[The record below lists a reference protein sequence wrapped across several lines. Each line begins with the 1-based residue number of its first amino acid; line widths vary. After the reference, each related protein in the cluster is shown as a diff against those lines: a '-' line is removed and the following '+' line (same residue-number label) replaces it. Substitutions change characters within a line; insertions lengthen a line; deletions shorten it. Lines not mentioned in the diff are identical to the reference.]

1 MPAPDTLSSAEVH
14 LSLPNHPSG
23 PAAHTSTDRQPAVDC
38 QPSSNAHA
46 VIATSRDLNHSLQ
59 LEPPSIKAGL
69 KLGSSP
75 TAGPQDIGSD
85 STGKAGVKSR
95 RVSFLQPA
103 EAQSLQQAA
112 ATEAA
117 DEWTVI
123 QSDGSDSDYT
133 SKAGAKPGLIR
144 VRSQLPQEDLPHQM
158 QGQGLPQ
165 AASLGLPLSNSN
177 TEATLLSVTSSQL
190 VKRKLRSLKVPLTG
204 MGRVRAAGRAGTP
217 CFVAEGTQEQ
227 GSTHSYSTKSSLATS
242 IHSTAA
248 AEDKDSS
255 LLRMYVQDQP
265 PHDQEEEAACVLHQH
280 LSMIQASAGSSR
292 SAVMSQPPYWGLES
306 ATQHAHRDS
315 TAGAKFEALP
325 VAEGKES
332 ITAFHPSWRL
342 RANSLAPQVAQPQD
356 QPGLTQAGTMDAEN
370 PLDKFYRPAGGL
382 SKPPQHQLS
391 LAEQA
396 GCLNFGSHV
405 VSKTQLPDQGSMR
418 QKSVVRERSTIDDVV
433 LSSEEDSQVE
443 DEPEADSGY
452 STKAASQS
460 RWFSDGFE
468 DEQADE
474 QQDEAYLGQD
484 QYEEGQYADYHS
496 EEGHSDEVNELAQQP
511 GLDESLDVL
520 PAGLA
525 SAPEVYSPM
534 SHGATRV
541 RSMITNR
548 PFMLEEPMSPVAQR
562 LGATMRPG
570 SHVTFTSQ
578 SLGDSVVMQTQE
590 QPLYRDWSQPAQSF
604 SAAAATEAAAV
615 PVSEAAAVPV
625 SEAAAVPVSEA
636 AAVPVSEVVPALETG
651 QETQALSA
659 TGRKPLSDPGTVKAP
674 KTGAMSK
681 LTGSLFRRSGKR
693 TVETQTT
700 EYREEETQTSDEPEL
715 APEVDSQQLVPGA
728 GHPELGQELSFG
740 DALKAPSASP
750 GTDTSHGHHL
760 MSDLIESHGPLG
772 AGLIDTKEV
781 GVPSQAVTQHAAE
794 AAAQQ
799 LTLADMPATNMTTF
813 QVHGHINL
821 GLRPRQ
827 LTFSASAQPQQ
838 QQQLWPQSSGDAQT
852 ISAESLSA
860 HLDHVSSQALPG
872 LQSIDG
878 HERSVVPLLQ
888 VPGESSLRSTDAPSA
903 VDATTMPNPTDSTG
917 VNDIKPGQGFSDVA
931 PSLSWPGP
939 ATAVAV
945 PSNRPNLAMS
955 PPISR
960 QPSAVVRAPSRQPS
974 AMVRAPSRQPSAV
987 VPAPSRQPSAVPA
1000 AALLAEAN
1008 QQHSDTSTAAPTA
1021 DPSSRVSQ
1029 EHHTRPPL
1037 QSVGDILTMWAPLP
1051 KPVAAGPVPSC
1062 SYDSTYIVLPAL
1074 SLYVAVPSP

>member
-1 MPAPDTLSSAEVH
+1 MLG
-14 LSLPNHPSG
+14 G
-23 PAAHTSTDRQPAVDC
+23 P
-38 QPSSNAHA
+38 
-46 VIATSRDLNHSLQ
+46 
-59 LEPPSIKAGL
+59 
-69 KLGSSP
+69 P
-75 TAGPQDIGSD
+75 TAGPQDIASD

-95 RVSFLQPA
+95 HVGFVQPA
-103 EAQSLQQAA
+103 DAQSLQQAA

-158 QGQGLPQ
+158 QGQGLPP

-177 TEATLLSVTSSQL
+177 TETTLLSVTSSQL

-217 CFVAEGTQEQ
+217 RFVAEGTQEQ
-227 GSTHSYSTKSSLATS
+227 GCTHSYSAKSSLATS

-248 AEDKDSS
+248 AEDEDSS

-265 PHDQEEEAACVLHQH
+265 PQDQEEEAACVLHQH

-292 SAVMSQPPYWGLES
+292 SAMMSQPPYWGLES

-332 ITAFHPSWRL
+332 IIAFHPSWRL
-342 RANSLAPQVAQPQD
+342 RANSLTPQVAQPQD

-405 VSKTQLPDQGSMR
+405 VSKAQLPEKGSMR

-433 LSSEEDSQVE
+433 LSSEEDSQAE
-443 DEPEADSGY
+443 DEPEAESGY

-474 QQDEAYLGQD
+474 QQDEAYSGQD

-496 EEGHSDEVNELAQQP
+496 EEGHSDEVDELAQQP

-578 SLGDSVVMQTQE
+578 SFGDSVVMQTQE

-693 TVETQTT
+693 TVETQTI

-750 GTDTSHGHHL
+750 DTDFHTSHGDHL
-760 MSDLIESHGPLG
+760 VSDLVESHGPLG
-772 AGLIDTKEV
+772 AGIIGTKEV
-781 GVPSQAVTQHAAE
+781 DVPSEAVTQHAAE
-794 AAAQQ
+794 AASQQ

-838 QQQLWPQSSGDAQT
+838 QLWPQSSGDAQT

-860 HLDHVSSQALPG
+860 HLLHQVSSQALPG

-888 VPGESSLRSTDAPSA
+888 APGESSVRSTDAPSA
-903 VDATTMPNPTDSTG
+903 VDATTMPNPTGSTG

-939 ATAVAV
+939 ATAVAP
-945 PSNRPNLAMS
+945 PSRPNLAMS

-960 QPSAVVRAPSRQPS
+960 QPSAVVQ
-974 AMVRAPSRQPSAV
+974 APSRQPSAV
-987 VPAPSRQPSAVPA
+987 VLAPSRQPSAVPP

-1008 QQHSDTSTAAPTA
+1008 QQHSDTSTAVPTA

-1029 EHHTRPPL
+1029 EHQTRPPL

-1074 SLYVAVPSP
+1074 PLYAAVPSP